1 MFTIRTNKKM
11 QLVDITDNVRESV
24 GRKKFTGICHI
35 YLPHATAGLMI
46 NEFEPRIEQ
55 DFQTV
60 FERVLPNVHFEHD
73 EIDDNASAHLLS
85 GLVGCEVSVP
95 VKDGALT
102 LGTWQRIILC
112 EFDGPRER
120 TVFINLIPGERV

>member
-1 MFTIRTNKKM
+1 MFTIRTSKKM
-11 QLVDITDNVRESV
+11 QLVDITDKVRDIV
-24 GRKKFTGICHI
+24 GRKKFTGICHV
-35 YLPHATAGLMI
+35 YLPHATAGVII
-46 NEFEPRIEQ
+46 NEFEPRIER

-60 FERVLPNVHFEHD
+60 FERVLPKVNFEHD

-120 TVFINLIPGERV
+120 TVLVTLVEGERV